1 MPARALA
8 DFLDR
13 NDVYYNCYNHPPA
26 ITAAEVAQSSH
37 IPGDYMAKAVI
48 VNVDGE
54 MAMAVLP
61 AHVYLDPER
70 MAQSLQAN
78 SVSLAREEQFRH
90 RFPLCEVGGE
100 PPFGNL
106 YGMKV
111 YVDDALI
118 KHDWLAFNA
127 GTHTEVIKMGMGD
140 FLRLSEAQSCSM
152 AMLH

>member
-8 DFLDR
+8 DFLDN
-13 NDVYYNCYNHPPA
+13 NDVYYHCYNHPPA
-26 ITAAEVAQSSH
+26 MTAAEVAQASH
-37 IPGDYMAKAVI
+37 IPGEYMAKAVI

-54 MAMAVLP
+54 MVMAVLP
-61 AHVYLDPER
+61 AHIYLDPER
-70 MAQSLQAN
+70 MAQSLQAQT
-78 SVSLAREEQFRH
+78 VTLATEEQFAD
-90 RFPLCEVGGE
+90 RFPLCELGGE

-111 YVDDALI
+111 YVDDTLI